1 MTGKICPKYYV
12 ENEDAWLAFRED
24 VSARIEEDNA
34 ASGETN

>member
-12 ENEDAWLAFRED
+12 ENEDAWLSFKQD
-24 VSARIEEDNA
+24 VSTRIEEDNA